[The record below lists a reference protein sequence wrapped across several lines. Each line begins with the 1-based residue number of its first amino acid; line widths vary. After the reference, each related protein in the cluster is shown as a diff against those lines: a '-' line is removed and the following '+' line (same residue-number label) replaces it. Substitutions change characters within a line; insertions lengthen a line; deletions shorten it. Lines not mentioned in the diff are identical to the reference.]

1 MAASLWDPVTA
12 PLLPAGGDQAAL
24 PKFHQVFRGIRVHAC
39 VNLEILCNYCSQRS
53 ARPRKVPVPQ
63 GNQARGSPKPQNP
76 LVNGFCQHRG
86 GADGAGHA
94 PTGPTCA
101 SSERRN
107 HQPPLGPGKGGEKQN
122 IVICKA
128 STGWWHRGGH
138 GSFPLATSPAAPA
151 PPHSP
156 CPWQCREE
164 EITSEVFC
172 LNLIMARAGF
182 LLLYF

>member
-1 MAASLWDPVTA
+1 MWDPVTA

-24 PKFHQVFRGIRVHAC
+24 PKFHQVFRGIRVHVC

-63 GNQARGSPKPQNP
+63 GNQARGSPKTQNP
-76 LVNGFCQHRG
+76 RVNGFCQDRG

-94 PTGPTCA
+94 PTDPTCA
-101 SSERRN
+101 SSERGA
-107 HQPPLGPGKGGEKQN
+107 QGETTTPGTGERGGKQN
-122 IVICKA
+122 IEICKPG
-128 STGWWHRGGH
+128 TGWWHQGGH
-138 GSFPLATSPAAPA
+138 GSFPPAASPAAPA
-151 PPHSP
+151 PPRSP
-156 CPWQCREE
+156 RPWQCCEE